1 MSLPELPDS
10 TRLRHA
16 IRELP
21 LITCRGVVEEVIG
34 ITIKGIGIPAAVG
47 ELCDIERPG
56 GGTLAAEVIGFAGD
70 RTVLMPFGPM
80 HGIRPGAVV
89 RPRFSP
95 LRITVGDF
103 LLGRVLDGFGRPLD
117 DGPPIPAAASRV
129 SIERD
134 APRPLERQSISKV
147 FETQISAIDGLLTC
161 GRGQRVGIFAG
172 SGVGKSTL
180 LGQIARQATA
190 DVAVIALV
198 GERGR
203 EVGDFIH
210 ESLGVEGLKRSV
222 LVVATSDRSPLER
235 FKACFVA
242 TAVAEYFRDSG
253 KDVLLMMD
261 SVTRLA
267 MASREIGLALGEPPT
282 SRGYPP
288 SFFAMLP
295 RLFERLGNTSHGS
308 ITGLFTVLV
317 EGDDTEEPVSDTV
330 RSLLD
335 GHLVL
340 SRELAQR
347 QVFPAIDVLQSVS
360 RTMGQVVPPEHVHSA
375 AVLRELLALYKSNE
389 DLVRIGMYQ
398 RGTDPLV
405 DRAIDQRDD
414 LLTFVRQAPH
424 EARSFEDTLTALHHL
439 ARRGQG

>member
-1 MSLPELPDS
+1 MLPSELPS
-10 TRLRHA
+10 TERVRARLTD
-16 IRELP
+16 LS
-21 LITCRGVVEEVIG
+21 LVSCRGVVEEVVG
-34 ITIKGIGIPAAVG
+34 ITIKGVGIPAAVG
-47 ELCDIERPG
+47 EICEIERPDG
-56 GGTLAAEVIGFAGD
+56 SVLAAEVIGFASD
-70 RTVLMPFGPM
+70 RTVLMAFGPM
-80 HGIRPGAVV
+80 DGIRPGAIV
-89 RPRFSP
+89 RPQFQP
-95 LRITVGDF
+95 LRIPVGDF
-103 LLGRVLDGFGRPLD
+103 LLGRIVDGFGRPLD
-117 DGPPIPAAASRV
+117 AGPAFPGSADRV
-129 SIERD
+129 SLERA
-134 APRPLERQSISKV
+134 APSPLERRPIRSV
-147 FETQISAIDGLLTC
+147 FETQVSAIDGLLTC

-210 ESLGVEGLKRSV
+210 ESLGEAGLARSV
-222 LVVATSDRSPLER
+222 LVAATSDRAPLER
-235 FKACFVA
+235 FKAAFVA
-242 TAVAEYFRDSG
+242 TSIAEYFRDQG
-253 KDVLLMMD
+253 RDVLLMMD

-295 RLFERLGNTSHGS
+295 RLVERLGATAVGS

-360 RTMGQVVPPEHVHSA
+360 RTMGHVVPPEHVQA
-375 AVLRELLALYKSNE
+375 AAALRELLATYQANE

-398 RGTDPLV
+398 PGSDPQV
-405 DRAIDQRDD
+405 DRAIAQRDN
-414 LLTFVRQAPH
+414 LLTFLRQSPH
-424 EARSFEDTLTALHHL
+424 EARPFADTLTALLHL
-439 ARRGQG
+439 AQLA